1 MDVSAPKSNVAVL
14 TCSEYALSDV
24 YDTIKKSID
33 LLGGVQSF
41 VKKGDNV
48 LLKPNMFRPSKQ
60 GTTHPSV
67 VHAVAKIFKEEG
79 AHVFLTDSPM
89 VHSLEEVARFTG
101 VADVCNELDIAMLP
115 IKAVNKKAVRDP
127 QRSQTFFLP
136 QFLDEMDLLV
146 NLPKIK
152 SHPLTVFSGSVKNMF
167 GLCTG
172 TTKSQFHLRFK
183 KKYDFCHMLLDLYSV
198 VRPELTI
205 MDAVQGVDSTGCT
218 KQVGAILTSNDA
230 IALDVVACNILGIPA
245 DTVLTNALGEERSL
259 GVARKDRIEILGDVF
274 NFPLIDG
281 FEYELNHRE
290 AISSM
295 TISMFD
301 SFFLKNSIGKPHIT
315 DSCKRCA
322 ECVALCPTAAITV
335 ERKKARIEYN
345 KCIRCYCCQ
354 EICPNNAVV
363 VKEPNRLF
371 LLLASLL
378 QKEVIKLRSF
388 ESQKTSE
395 NNDA

>member
-1 MDVSAPKSNVAVL
+1 MDVSSCKNKVSVL
-14 TCSEYALSDV
+14 KCNDYTLPDV
-24 YDTIKKSID
+24 YNAIKKSID
-33 LLGGVQSF
+33 LLGGAQSF

-48 LLKPNMFRPSKQ
+48 LLKPNMFRPSSQ
-60 GTTHPSV
+60 GTTHPAV
-67 VHAVAKIFKEEG
+67 VYAVAKIFKENG
-79 AHVFLTDSPM
+79 ANIFLTDSPM
-89 VHSLEEVARFTG
+89 VHSLKEVADFTG
-101 VADVCNELDIAMLP
+101 IADVCIELDITMLP
-115 IKAVNKKAVRDP
+115 IKTVHKKIARNSR
-127 QRSQTFFLP
+127 RSQTFFLP
-136 QFLDEMDLLV
+136 QFLDDMDLLI

-183 KKYDFCHMLLDLYSV
+183 KKYDFCHMLLDLYSI

-205 MDAVQGVDSTGCT
+205 MDAIQGVDSTGCT

-230 IALDVVACNILGIPA
+230 IALDTVACNILGIPV
-245 DTVLTNALGEERSL
+245 DIVLTTILGEERNL
-259 GVARKDRIEILGDVF
+259 GVAQKNTIELLGDACA
-274 NFPLIDG
+274 FPLTER
-281 FEYELNHRE
+281 FEYEINHRE

-301 SFFLKNSIGKPHIT
+301 SFFLKNSIGKPYIT
-315 DSCKRCA
+315 DACRRCA
-322 ECVALCPTAAITV
+322 ECVTLCPTTAITLNQ
-335 ERKKARIEYN
+335 KKAHIEYN

-388 ESQKTSE
+388 ESQKISE
-395 NNDA
+395 NNDT